1 MAKHAA
7 INWYNSLAAK
17 FEGYPPYVAD
27 IVIFGPLG
35 FGLGFLLKS
44 LGRYLLIGLL
54 VSVGI
59 LWLAES
65 FGVISIHQE
74 QLHAFIGVPTF
85 SSLSEFNVF
94 LKTWA
99 QEHVPAV
106 VAFFF
111 GFLFGWK
118 LGL

>member
-7 INWYNSLAAK
+7 VDWYNSLVTK

-59 LWLAES
+59 LWFAES
-65 FGVISIHQE
+65 LHIISIHQE
-74 QLHAFIGVPTF
+74 QLHAFVGMPAF
-85 SSLSEFNVF
+85 NSLTELNVF
-94 LKTWA
+94 LKAWT

-106 VAFFF
+106 VAFFI
-111 GFLFGWK
+111 GFLLGWK
-118 LGL
+118 VGL